1 MKKRVLNLAKV
12 VAVMMPAVF
21 MLCTDSATLNY
32 VAFLYIWWLCMRI
45 SDRNKEVWKRW
56 LGMIE
61 E

>member
-32 VAFLYIWWLCMRI
+32 VAFLYLWWLSMRVGEKQ
-45 SDRNKEVWKRW
+45 RKTMKRW
-56 LGMIE
+56 LRMIE